1 MCEFNGPTIYLPRS
15 LGKFALTL
23 PEADTYSAITF
34 RRVKKDGKE
43 FTSGT
48 AMSPAVCSKS
58 LSNRVNI
65 NLFHQDVVN
74 TAEVQR
80 NLLSLLWLVK
90 YVLEILGP

>member
-1 MCEFNGPTIYLPRS
+1 M
-15 LGKFALTL
+15 
-23 PEADTYSAITF
+23 

-48 AMSPAVCSKS
+48 AMREDPGPAVCSKS

-65 NLFHQDVVN
+65 NLFHQGVVN
-74 TAEVQR
+74 TAEVLR